1 MPAKHKLVSHAAR
14 KTREVMVENLGERI
28 REAYPKLSKTAAY
41 ERIGEDTGNS
51 LATFQR
57 IMSGKTGPSIDTLS
71 DIAHNLGCSVA
82 DLLSPRKDAL
92 PTVPPGPVAQ
102 PLQRRRHG

>member
-1 MPAKHKLVSHAAR
+1 M
-14 KTREVMVENLGERI
+14 ENLADRI
-28 REAYPKLSKTAAY
+28 RAAYPKLSKTAAY

-71 DIAHNLGCSVA
+71 DIAHNLGCSVG

-92 PTVPPGPVAQ
+92 PAAPSSAVAQ
-102 PLQRRRHG
+102 SLQRRRQHAP